1 MSSNSSFDIGGH
13 TGAETQALTYVPG
26 APLRV
31 YLAHPITS
39 YDSPEES
46 RAIETIRRYVGD
58 VELVNPNLPEHQAA
72 YLAMKDSPE
81 TCGDAMRYWLDLAS
95 TCTFCVFFPFLDGR
109 IGSGVWAEVETFF
122 TRFGTEARVYE
133 YEDINR
139 RLVFRNRDYFDAP
152 GRVLTVEQTKTRVK
166 RFRQGHI

>member
-1 MSSNSSFDIGGH
+1 MASNSSFDIGGH

-39 YDSPEES
+39 YGTEEET
-46 RAIETIRRYVGD
+46 RAIDHVRRYVGE
-58 VELVNPNLPEHQAA
+58 VELVNPNSPEHQAA
-72 YLAMKDSPE
+72 YLAMKDAPE
-81 TCGDAMRYWLDLAS
+81 TSEDAMRYWLDLAE

-122 TRFGTEARVYE
+122 RRFGTEARVYE
-133 YEDINR
+133 YEDING
-139 RLVFRNRDYFDAP
+139 RLVFCNRDYFDRP
-152 GRVLTVEQTKTRVK
+152 GRVLTVEQTKARIQ
-166 RFRQGHI
+166 RFRQGRI